1 MRKLARIAVAG
12 ALLGLIV
19 VIGVR
24 LLGEQGASAQ
34 GTVNF
39 DVDPDPTGNT
49 ASNLGTVEDCVRVDI
64 ASPAFDGVSDY
75 NIDIVVMGD
84 TLAPIAY
91 DAALV

>member
-1 MRKLARIAVAG
+1 MRKLAWIAATSTVVALIAVLVAH
-12 ALLGLIV
+12 LLG
-19 VIGVR
+19 G
-24 LLGEQGASAQ
+24 QSAFAQ